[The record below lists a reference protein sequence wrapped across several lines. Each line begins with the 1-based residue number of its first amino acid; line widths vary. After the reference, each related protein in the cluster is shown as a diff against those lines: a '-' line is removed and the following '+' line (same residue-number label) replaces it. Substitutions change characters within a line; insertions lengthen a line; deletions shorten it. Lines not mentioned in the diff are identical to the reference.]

1 METDV
6 FFAFESPITDKST
19 YKPKLGFAYVDVV
32 SSLNTQSFRRI
43 KMKIQ
48 DIGAKNSGILS
59 LLFIIGA
66 VFTVLPASYSVYGT
80 CI

>member
-1 METDV
+1 
-6 FFAFESPITDKST
+6 
-19 YKPKLGFAYVDVV
+19 
-32 SSLNTQSFRRI
+32 
-43 KMKIQ
+43 MKIQ